1 MSIFHKS
8 AAALAVLA
16 ALASATGAHAMDIV
30 GGVSVAA
37 QPVTGGDES
46 PYTYS
51 YKVTPAFNASQLAF
65 TFSDP
70 NVTFG
75 SVTGPLDV
83 VTPTSPGSF
92 INFSSAGAF
101 LAANTSETITFTSMD
116 GPHGG
121 TFIAA
126 GTGARGAGSSSTTLG
141 PGQVPGPAPVPEAST
156 MASLGLLLSFG
167 LGGVVVAARKNN
179 KKNAA

>member
-16 ALASATGAHAMDIV
+16 ALASATGAHAMGI
-30 GGVSVAA
+30 VSVAA
-37 QPVTGGDES
+37 QPVTGGDEF

-51 YKVTPAFNASQLAF
+51 YKVTPSFNASQLAF

-92 INFSSAGAF
+92 INFSSTGAF

-126 GTGARGAGSSSTTLG
+126 GTGAGGAGSSSTALG
-141 PGQVPGPAPVPEAST
+141 PGQVLGPAPVPEAST
-156 MASLGLLLSFG
+156 IASLGLLLSFG